1 MLCIITKP
9 KQGFEVAFKMFD
21 TDGNQLIDREEFK
34 ILEGIFSQGED
45 SAAANKIRE
54 SQIDTTLS
62 YFFFGPE
69 GKLEL
74 THSNF
79 YNFMHNL
86 QSEGLSRCKQA

>member
-1 MLCIITKP
+1 
-9 KQGFEVAFKMFD
+9 MFD
-21 TDGNQLIDREEFK
+21 TDGNQLIDRDEFK

-45 SAAANKIRE
+45 STATRVGTLTSTNDTVE
-54 SQIDTTLS
+54 SQIETTLS

-86 QSEGLSRCKQA
+86 QSEGLWIGNPGRF